1 MYTRHMTMKYAFIFG
16 TSIYI
21 SSERFISY
29 ADAETKTSFLKIVSF
44 YAHYNN
50 AEDSVLSIDA
60 DISSSDSNKVVLNAN
75 KPYTESDLKI
85 IADQKRVQIFKAG
98 HEDAVLDVMQ
108 LDKHEFNALSSHMA
122 NEIEAQHIDVVF
134 KIKGDFSVNNHRIV
148 IDGET
153 LYVNG
158 DSFANG
164 VVNAHEGVILTGNDK
179 RD

>member
-1 MYTRHMTMKYAFIFG
+1 MKYGFIFG

-29 ADAETKTSFLKIVSF
+29 ADADTKTSFLKIVSS
-44 YAHYNN
+44 YAHHNN
-50 AEDSVLSIDA
+50 AEDSVLIIDA
-60 DISSSDSNKVVLNAN
+60 DISSADNSKVVLNSN
-75 KPYTESDLKI
+75 KQDAENDFKI
-85 IADQKRVQIFKAG
+85 VADQKRVQIFRTG
-98 HEDAVLDVMQ
+98 HEDAILDVMQ

-122 NEIEAQHIDVVF
+122 NEIEAQQIDVVF
-134 KIKGDFSVNNHRIV
+134 KIKGNFRVNNHEIV

-164 VVNAHEGVILTGNDK
+164 LVNAHEGVILTGNDK